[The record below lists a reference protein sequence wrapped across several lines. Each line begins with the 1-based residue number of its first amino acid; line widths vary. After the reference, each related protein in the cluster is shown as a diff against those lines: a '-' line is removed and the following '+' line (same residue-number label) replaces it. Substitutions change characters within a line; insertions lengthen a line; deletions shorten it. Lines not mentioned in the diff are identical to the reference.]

1 MESNGKLWSPSPAQI
16 SEAALTAFAKA
27 ASQRAGRP
35 FAGYSD
41 LHRWSIGDRAGFWNL
56 VWDFCGV
63 IGDRGERV
71 LIDGDK
77 MPGASFFPDATL
89 NFAENLLGRSGSSD
103 AIIFRGE
110 DKVERRLS
118 WDELRALVSRL
129 QQAMRALGVKKGDR
143 VAAMLPNMPE
153 AIAGMLAAASL
164 GAIWSSCSP
173 DFGVEGVL
181 DRFGQIEPALFIAC
195 DGYWYNGKQNDVS
208 AKVKAVMERL
218 PSVRSAYIVDYLR
231 TAEKAAS
238 AIPRA
243 VALDA
248 AIAPFEPAEL
258 SFERLPFSHPLYIL
272 FSSGTTGIP
281 KCIVHSAGG
290 TLIQHLKEHRLH
302 AGIEGGDRVFYF
314 TTCGW
319 MMWNWLASAL
329 ASGATLLLYDGSPFH
344 PDGNVLFDF
353 AQAERMTYFGTSAKF
368 IDAARKAGVKPV
380 DTHDLSTVR
389 TISSTGSPLSP
400 EGFLYVYDKVKSDV
414 HLASISGGTD
424 IVSCFVLGIPTEPVY
439 VGEIQGP
446 GLGMAM
452 DVWNDDGRPVRGEKG
467 ELVCVE
473 RLPVD
478 ADRLLE

>member
-35 FAGYSD
+35 FAGYFD

-89 NFAENLLGRSGSSD
+89 NFAENLLRSPVPRD

-153 AIAGMLAAASL
+153 AIAGMLAAASI

-173 DFGVEGVL
+173 DFGGRRRARPLRPDRAGAVHRVRRLLVQRQAERRFRQGEGGAGAGC
-181 DRFGQIEPALFIAC
+181 RAC
-195 DGYWYNGKQNDVS
+195 
-208 AKVKAVMERL
+208 AAR
-218 PSVRSAYIVDYLR
+218 YIVDYLAHCR
-231 TAEKAAS
+231 AGGRPPL
-238 AIPRA
+238 PRA

-248 AIAPFEPAEL
+248 AIAPFEPQ
-258 SFERLPFSHPLYIL
+258 
-272 FSSGTTGIP
+272 T
-281 KCIVHSAGG
+281 
-290 TLIQHLKEHRLH
+290 
-302 AGIEGGDRVFYF
+302 
-314 TTCGW
+314 
-319 MMWNWLASAL
+319 
-329 ASGATLLLYDGSPFH
+329 
-344 PDGNVLFDF
+344 
-353 AQAERMTYFGTSAKF
+353 
-368 IDAARKAGVKPV
+368 
-380 DTHDLSTVR
+380 
-389 TISSTGSPLSP
+389 
-400 EGFLYVYDKVKSDV
+400 
-414 HLASISGGTD
+414 
-424 IVSCFVLGIPTEPVY
+424 
-439 VGEIQGP
+439 
-446 GLGMAM
+446 
-452 DVWNDDGRPVRGEKG
+452 
-467 ELVCVE
+467 
-473 RLPVD
+473 
-478 ADRLLE
+478 